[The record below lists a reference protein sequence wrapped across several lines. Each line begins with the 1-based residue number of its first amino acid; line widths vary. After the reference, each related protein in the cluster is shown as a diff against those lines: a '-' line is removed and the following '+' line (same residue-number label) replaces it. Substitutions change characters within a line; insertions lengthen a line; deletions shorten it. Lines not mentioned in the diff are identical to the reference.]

1 MRLRLSSNIVSVTN
15 NLTKKT
21 SRIRVKLAQTP
32 MRIARLAQANLRMQ
46 MLPNKWSGHVY
57 NNILAHQLS
66 ETTAVV
72 TSSIEGIYLDS
83 MRTHAVKLTPRNL
96 LWYWAYS
103 KGNENV
109 RKVADRQGWLTVRA
123 HPFINTAL
131 QKTYQ
136 EVGTILK
143 DSIKTD

>member
-21 SRIRVKLAQTP
+21 SRIRLNLAQTP

-72 TSSIEGIYLDS
+72 TTAIEGLYLNRDS
-83 MRTHAVKLTPRNL
+83 QQRVKLTPRNI

-109 RKVADRQGWLTVRA
+109 RKVADRQGWLTVRG
-123 HPFINTAL
+123 HPFIDIAL
-131 QKTYQ
+131 EKTYRQ
-136 EVGTILK
+136 VGTILK